1 MGLAFV
7 TGGTGFVGRH
17 LIEHLLAED
26 WQVVALHRRT
36 SNTQHLMR
44 PGVHLV
50 EGSITDPDSL
60 QHSMPKQPDV
70 VFHLAASTNLWSP
83 RNRQQTEVNAEG
95 TRNLV
100 AMARQRQAGRFI
112 HVSSIAAFGIHRERI
127 TEETPSTAAGSWINY
142 LRTKRLAELEVLQAA
157 ENGLDAVVV
166 NPANI
171 MGPYDRR
178 NWGGIVRQ
186 IARGDFPGLPSGE
199 GSFCHVHSV
208 ARALL
213 AAYHSGGRGERY
225 LLGGE
230 DASYLKLAA
239 EVGELLGRRVPQKTM
254 SDWFLRAVARGFLW
268 WSYLSRK
275 EPPLTPEKVAI
286 GTSRLVCS
294 SDKAARALGYRTVSF
309 REMLT
314 DCIRWLQEEKLL

>member
-1 MGLAFV
+1 
-7 TGGTGFVGRH
+7 
-17 LIEHLLAED
+17 
-26 WQVVALHRRT
+26 
-36 SNTQHLMR
+36 
-44 PGVHLV
+44 
-50 EGSITDPDSL
+50 
-60 QHSMPKQPDV
+60 
-70 VFHLAASTNLWSP
+70 
-83 RNRQQTEVNAEG
+83 
-95 TRNLV
+95 
-100 AMARQRQAGRFI
+100 
-112 HVSSIAAFGIHRERI
+112 
-127 TEETPSTAAGSWINY
+127 
-142 LRTKRLAELEVLQAA
+142 
-157 ENGLDAVVV
+157 
-166 NPANI
+166 